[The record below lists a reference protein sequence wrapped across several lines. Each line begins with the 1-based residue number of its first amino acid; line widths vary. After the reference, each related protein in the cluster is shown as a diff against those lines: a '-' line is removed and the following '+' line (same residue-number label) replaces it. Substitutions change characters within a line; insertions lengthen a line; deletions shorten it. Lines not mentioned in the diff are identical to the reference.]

1 MRTLSRRLLLVGGLG
16 LLSGGAFAQPMGPGG
31 PGPGPGPGPVPG
43 GPRGP
48 GMMGPGGM
56 MGRGGMG
63 RHFGDQAAYLD
74 GVKAELRIT
83 EAQGPAWK
91 TYADAVTAAGAQM
104 QALHQSMWDSMG
116 TATWEERR
124 DMMNRA
130 FQARQQAFQSVHD
143 AAQALLPSL
152 SELQKG
158 KAEYILPGL
167 ARRGWRHRG
176 GR

>member
-1 MRTLSRRLLLVGGLG
+1 MVSVVFIRGTAMRILSRRLLVGGLG
-16 LLSGGAFAQPMGPGG
+16 LLSGGAMAQPMGPGG
-31 PGPGPGPGPVPG
+31 PGAGTGPG

-48 GMMGPGGM
+48 GM

-130 FQARQQAFQSVHD
+130 FQARQQAFQTVHD
-143 AAQALLPSL
+143 AALALLPSL
-152 SELQKG
+152 TDLQKG